1 MRCRCSVALCT
12 QGEQLL
18 RELLDASASLWN
30 ELNYERRQQSGT
42 ALRTA
47 GRPSPPGVG
56 LDRSRRWVRVGSSPR
71 SAAAGR
77 PLAGSEE
84 RLGTPTVASLR
95 PASSRDSVPPDA
107 ARAPGHHG
115 PVALVSRRRAA
126 DAQRTSTDHPRS
138 RRARRVPITAGGAYG
153 SVVSR
158 TGKKRLALDSS
169 STRGPPGQ
177 SSRRWL
183 LPCATTGRPRSIAAT
198 DPVGSA
204 PRATRSGR
212 TARSSRTRSR

>member
-12 QGEQLL
+12 QDEQLL

-56 LDRSRRWVRVGSSPR
+56 LGRSRRWVRVGSSPR

-126 DAQRTSTDHPRS
+126 DAQRTSTDH
-138 RRARRVPITAGGAYG
+138 RAITPSATRTDHGRWGVRLGGIPH
-153 SVVSR
+153 R
-158 TGKKRLALDSS
+158 EKRLALDSS